1 MAERTT
7 LARPYAEAVFSLAK
21 EKNALV
27 AWSELLQMIA
37 VIVTDNAMTAMIDD
51 PDVAREKI
59 VEITADICG
68 ESIDEQGVNFI
79 RLLLEN
85 DRMSLMPEID
95 ILFDQLKADAEGCIE
110 AHVTT
115 AYALTAKQSNAI
127 AAGLN
132 KKLGRE
138 VNVIS
143 EVDKSLVG
151 GAVIRAGDLIIDGYV
166 SGYLRE
172 LSSQLN
178 H

>member
-21 EKNALV
+21 EKNRLA
-27 AWSELLQMIA
+27 AWSDLLQMIS
-37 VIVTDNAMTAMIDD
+37 VVVMDDAMTTIIDD

-59 VEITADICG
+59 LEITADLCG
-68 ESIDEQGVNFI
+68 DSIDEQGVNFI

-85 DRMSLMPEID
+85 GRMSLMPEVSM
-95 ILFDQLKADAEGCIE
+95 LFDQLKADAEGSIE
-110 AHVTT
+110 AQVTT
-115 AYALTAKQSNAI
+115 AYALTAEQSNAI
-127 AAGLN
+127 AAGLK

-138 VNVIS
+138 VNVVS

-151 GAVIRAGDLIIDGYV
+151 GAVIRAGDLIIDGSV